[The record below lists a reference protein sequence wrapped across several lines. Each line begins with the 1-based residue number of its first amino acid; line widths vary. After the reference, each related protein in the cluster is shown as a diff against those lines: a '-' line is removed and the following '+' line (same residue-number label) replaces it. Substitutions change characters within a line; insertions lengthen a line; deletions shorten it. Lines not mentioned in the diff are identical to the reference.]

1 MKPINSKQGSKGEKR
16 KRNTEK
22 TGKILLES
30 AT

>member
-1 MKPINSKQGSKGEKR
+1 MKPINSKQGSKGE